1 MIATWRPNI
10 FRSTATGWSLAV
22 AVVVAA
28 SAISNRTALA
38 DDFRIESKVFAGT
51 DTSPSSE
58 SLTLFSGN
66 RAYDFISAPR
76 EITIFDFSRDEI
88 TLLDSTRKVRTELTS
103 EKLNSFSD
111 QLRTRAARQA
121 DPLLRFAAHPQ
132 FEESHDDNG
141 WLQYRSPNLTY
152 RVQAA
157 KIENPAVVREYR
169 QFCDASAQL
178 NSMLHP
184 GAMPPFPRL
193 AVNASLE
200 HANQIPEQ
208 VEVTVTAENQPAG
221 KPTVLRSQHA
231 LAMQLLPDDQQRI
244 EEANADLSAFKSI
257 SWEEYLRPIQQAK
270 R

>member
-1 MIATWRPNI
+1 MKRNRQAKICRWIAPR
-10 FRSTATGWSLAV
+10 ALA
-22 AVVVAA
+22 AIACVVVGYVVSIRPAV
-28 SAISNRTALA
+28 A
-38 DDFRIESKVFAGT
+38 DDFRVESKVFAGAET
-51 DTSPSSE
+51 AASSE

-66 RAYDFISAPR
+66 RAYDFISAPH

-88 TLLDSTRKVRTELTS
+88 VLLDATRKVRTELTT

-111 QLRTRAARQA
+111 QLRTRAARQT
-121 DPLLRFAAHPQ
+121 DPLLKFAAHPQ

-141 WLQYRSPNLTY
+141 WLQFAGPNLTY

-193 AVNASLE
+193 AVNSSLE
-200 HANQIPEQ
+200 HANQLPEQ
-208 VEVTVTAENQPAG
+208 VEVTITAENQPAG
-221 KPTVLRSQHA
+221 KPMVLRSQH
-231 LAMQLLPDDQQRI
+231 QLTMHLSGDDQKRI
-244 EEANADLSAFKSI
+244 GEANADLSAFKSI

>member
-1 MIATWRPNI
+1 M
-10 FRSTATGWSLAV
+10 GWHRLV
-22 AVVVAA
+22 APRALTVAGA
-28 SAISNRTALA
+28 IVMGYAISIPVAGA
-38 DDFRIESKVFAGT
+38 DDFRIESKVFAGAE
-51 DTSPSSE
+51 TSASSE

-66 RAYDFISAPR
+66 RAYDFISAPH

-88 TLLDSTRKVRTELTS
+88 VLLDATRKVRTELTT

-111 QLRTRAARQA
+111 QLRTRAARQT
-121 DPLLRFAAHPQ
+121 DPLLKFAAHPR
-132 FEESHDDNG
+132 FEESHDDDG
-141 WLQYRSPNLTY
+141 WLQFSSPSLTY

-193 AVNASLE
+193 TVNTSLE
-200 HANQIPEQ
+200 HANQLPEQ
-208 VEVTVTAENQPAG
+208 VEVTITAENQPAG
-221 KPTVLRSQHA
+221 KPTVLRSQHQLTMHL
-231 LAMQLLPDDQQRI
+231 LADDQKRI
-244 EEANADLSAFKSI
+244 DEANADLTAFKAI